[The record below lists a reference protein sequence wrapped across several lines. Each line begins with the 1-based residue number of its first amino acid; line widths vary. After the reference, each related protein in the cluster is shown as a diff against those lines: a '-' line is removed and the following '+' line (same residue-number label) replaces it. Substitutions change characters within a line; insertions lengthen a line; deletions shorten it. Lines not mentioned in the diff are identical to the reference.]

1 MNLKRLV
8 MLGLLAFAIFF
19 IVQAPAEAAR
29 VVKITGETLGDWLGA
44 IADSLSKFIK
54 SLV

>member
-1 MNLKRLV
+1 MNLRRLV
-8 MLGLLAFAIFF
+8 TIGLIAFALFF
-19 IVQAPAEAAR
+19 IVQSPSEAAR
-29 VVKITGETLGDWLGA
+29 VVKVTGETLGDWLSA